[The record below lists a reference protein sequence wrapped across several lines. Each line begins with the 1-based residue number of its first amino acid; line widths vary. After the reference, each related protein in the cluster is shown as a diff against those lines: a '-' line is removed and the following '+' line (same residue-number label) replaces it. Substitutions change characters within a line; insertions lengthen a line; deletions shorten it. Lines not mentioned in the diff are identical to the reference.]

1 MATQTE
7 KALHEL
13 NRSVDDLSR
22 RIQQLEKIG
31 VELSVDFRKVLAER
45 LPQLETQQAVFGRE
59 VLRLEQHF
67 QRLEKTADGWA
78 GFWKALLLLL
88 LGSLLTLLMQFLR
101 EAFISL

>member
-59 VLRLEQHF
+59 VLRLE
-67 QRLEKTADGWA
+67 
-78 GFWKALLLLL
+78 
-88 LGSLLTLLMQFLR
+88 
-101 EAFISL
+101 